1 MTVTI
6 YQVDAFTSQPFTGN
20 PAGVCLMPVHGDE
33 VWMQQVA
40 REMNLSETAFLNP
53 DIGGYHLRWFTPTV
67 EVDLCGHATLASA
80 HILWETGTLPPDQEA
95 NFHTASGP
103 LTARKDGE
111 WIYMNFPALPPQD
124 VTPPEGLAEALGIK
138 PAYIGQNRL
147 DLLVVVDMAGDVR
160 GLHPDFAQLRSADT
174 RGVIVTAPSD
184 QPEYDFIS
192 RAFFPA
198 LGIDEDPVTGSAHCC
213 LGPYWAERLD
223 KTELVGYQASARGGV
238 VKVAVKGDR
247 VLLGGQAVMV
257 MKIELAT

>member
-33 VWMQQVA
+33 EWMQQVA

-80 HILWETGTLPPDQEA
+80 HILWETDTLPPDQEA
-95 NFHTASGP
+95 SFHTASGP
-103 LTARKDGE
+103 LTARKEGE
-111 WIYMNFPALPPQD
+111 WIWMDFPALPPQAM
-124 VTPPEGLAEALGIK
+124 TPPEGLEEALGVE
-138 PAYIGQNRL
+138 PTYVGQNRL
-147 DLLVVVDMAGDVR
+147 DLLVVVDTAHEVR
-160 GLHPDFAQLRSADT
+160 VSQPDFTRLRSVDT
-174 RGVIVTAPSD
+174 RGVIVTALSD
-184 QPEYDFIS
+184 QSEYDFIS

-198 LGIDEDPVTGSAHCC
+198 LGIDEDPVTGSAHTV
-213 LGPYWAERLD
+213 LGPYWSERLG

-238 VKVAVKGDR
+238 VKVEVRGDR
-247 VLLGGQAVMV
+247 VLLGGQAVTV
-257 MKIELAT
+257 MRAELF